1 MISKLTFLTIGC
13 SSLLGLERNHEM
25 RTLFIQENLIRKIEG
40 LENLK
45 ELKTLNVSRN
55 SIEEITGLASCTKLD
70 TLWIASN
77 RLGQEIP
84 DV

>member
-1 MISKLTFLTIGC
+1 M
-13 SSLLGLERNHEM
+13 
-25 RTLFIQENLIRKIEG
+25 QENLIRKIEG

-55 SIEEITGLASCTKLD
+55 AIEEISGLENCTKLD
-70 TLWIASN
+70 TLWIAGN
-77 RLGQEIP
+77 RLGQDIP